1 MTEVMMSLKA
11 LLEKTPDADMLR
23 AMIGFAAERLMVPEA
38 GALTGAGYGGMTPG
52 RLVQRSGCRERDGHR
67 RAGTVGLRIAKLC
80 RGSYVP
86 GFPGAA
92 PDGRE

>member
-1 MTEVMMSLKA
+1 MTEVMMCLKA

-23 AMIGFAAERLMVPEA
+23 AMIGFAAERLMAPEV
-38 GALTGAGYGGMTPG
+38 GALTGAGYGGTTPG
-52 RLVQRSGCRERDGHR
+52 RLVQRSGCREREWHR
-67 RAGTVGLRIAKLC
+67 RAGTVGLRIPKLR

-92 PDGRE
+92 PDGRG